1 MNDLEDFFKTD
12 FNQEGYVPE
21 KGIRRLKGKE
31 SVMID
36 DKMYWAPEALLNEL
50 DRLNGTLKRMEQDTA
65 IMHAIFN
72 CSMSDKEKAGLTYE
86 SGPYDITKLTFGI
99 RDFVQTLIK
108 QSRAFEETTEKE
120 NG

>member
-1 MNDLEDFFKTD
+1 MNEFEEPIYTD

-36 DKMYWAPEALLNEL
+36 DKMYWAPEALLDEL
-50 DRLNGTLKRMEQDTA
+50 DRLRLSIEWMQTDTA
-65 IMHAIFN
+65 IMYALCN
-72 CSMSDKEKAGLTYE
+72 SGMSKDEKHVLTYE
-86 SGPYDITKLTFGI
+86 TGPYDITVLACGI
-99 RDFVQTLIK
+99 RNFVKTLIDKAGESVK
-108 QSRAFEETTEKE
+108 QEKE